1 MQLLGGGTHDAEFH
15 RKIPEKEYPHTMA
28 LASTMQIPAL
38 GRPLYLGTLYD
49 CRTDTFIPG
58 ITLWD
63 RETLESNVTREE
75 QYKTEF
81 DILTSDSLGAK
92 TNAMNIHGDLK
103 ASVLG
108 GMVDIGGSAKYLR
121 DTKTSKKLVRMTLKY
136 SMTTQYCHLT
146 MNHLGYQN
154 ISYPDVFDKG
164 TATHVVTAVLY
175 GAQAFFV
182 FDQKVS
188 TNERDKDIEGSL
200 KAEVEK
206 IPKVAINLGGEI
218 KKENNEKISSQE
230 FKCTFYGDFVLE
242 NNPVTYEDAV
252 KIYSSL
258 PKLLR
263 GHGVPLQVWLYPL
276 EKLNSK
282 AAKLARGISISL
294 ICEAQDT
301 LEELCEY
308 NKKCNDMLK
317 ASELFVF
324 CATKEKLRL
333 FQELNKQ
340 HSQILQ
346 KEIAMVLPL
355 IRMGRT
361 EEDKLANTLTRES
374 QSPFSSRRLSEF
386 LDQTSLEIKVVNS
399 YLTLLKEVRV
409 IADQNELEDMVLGSP
424 HQFVL
429 VFAFTFLH
437 EEPFLADW
445 KQWLRNPDSSSP
457 RCEQKAYSSWVK
469 DNETRKKVNQLAE
482 SFSKFAKAN
491 HSSEKTQLLVASVA
505 DQETK
510 GVSIHLYEKGLLVS
524 TSFELPVKP
533 PPPQIGGVTHD
544 CVELILTSA
553 SGKNKITG
561 YQVEYQVVGE
571 DDWTTIPVSGKPEE
585 FKVRGLQPST
595 EYVFQCAN
603 VCEVG
608 RGESSDVSCA
618 VRTLP
623 PTSPPGKPKAVVV
636 GPQCVS
642 LQWQGPSVVGA
653 GVKIKEYRIEY
664 REKTEAVSEEGEGE
678 WCEHRTGNDKMD
690 CAIDGLTPQT
700 VYWFRVS
707 AVYDSSWRSESSE
720 KSDPVMTLSTTEEAT
735 DSGLGTS
742 RCSEEIRIILL
753 GKTGSGKSATG
764 NTILGRE
771 AFKSELSPVSVTK
784 KCEKARCMRNN
795 KIFSVIDTP
804 GVFDTEQSTQKTLRE
819 LAKCLAISSPG
830 PHVFVLV
837 MPLGCFTEEEKRT
850 IELIRMMFGDDALKY
865 TIFLFTRKGRLK
877 GQSIDDFVE
886 KYNDQDFRE
895 LIQRCRRRYC
905 AFDNDATVGEKEQQV
920 KKFIAMVNQMVQDN
934 GGSFYSSEIYTCVEN
949 IIREERKRVNLRR
962 QNVLQENNKL
972 SCVTEQSDRK
982 EGNDKSNLFKRVI
995 WAILNAFPKFWEII
1009 HSFIQSF
1016 KTQFGRTSIVLSAS

>member
-1 MQLLGGGTHDAEFH
+1 
-15 RKIPEKEYPHTMA
+15 MA

-108 GMVDIGGSAKYLR
+108 GMVDIGGSAKYLH

-164 TATHVVTAVLY
+164 TATHVVIAVLY

-340 HSQILQ
+340 HRQILQ

-386 LDQTSLEIKVVNS
+386 LDQMSLEIKVVNF

-623 PTSPPGKPKAVVV
+623 PTSPPGKPKAVAV

-642 LQWQGPSVVGA
+642 LQWQGPRVVGA

-690 CAIDGLTPQT
+690 CVIDGLTPQT

-735 DSGLGTS
+735 DSDPDTS
-742 RCSEEIRIILL
+742 RGDSREQELRIVLV
-753 GKTGSGKSATG
+753 GKTGAGKSATG
-764 NTILGRE
+764 NTILGRKE
-771 AFKSELSPVSVTK
+771 FESTISGGSVTK
-784 KCEKARCMRNN
+784 RCKKVQTNWKGRQV
-795 KIFSVIDTP
+795 SVVDTP
-804 GVFDTEQSTQKTLRE
+804 GIFDTNTPERDNLNEIAGFMTF
-819 LAKCLAISSPG
+819 SSPG
-830 PHVFVLV
+830 PHALLLVLRV
-837 MPLGCFTEEEKRT
+837 GRFTAEEKAA
-850 IELIRMMFGDDALKY
+850 IERLYSLLGADAVRFLIIVFTGKDQLEGLSIRDYVESIPDPYFNELRKKCGNRYCSLDNRARGAQRDAQVSELMAMIVSMVQENGNTHY
-865 TIFLFTRKGRLK
+865 TNNVYQSVEDYLQKKTQESVEYIKMQHQREMAEIRQRYSGEEQRKK
-877 GQSIDDFVE
+877 TQEAKE
-886 KYNDQDFRE
+886 KYQ
-895 LIQRCRRRYC
+895 
-905 AFDNDATVGEKEQQV
+905 K
-920 KKFIAMVNQMVQDN
+920 
-934 GGSFYSSEIYTCVEN
+934 
-949 IIREERKRVNLRR
+949 RK
-962 QNVLQENNKL
+962 QEA
-972 SCVTEQSDRK
+972 RK
-982 EGNDKSNLFKRVI
+982 NAESNYRVI
-995 WAILNAFPKFWEII
+995 HLVVEII
-1009 HSFIQSF
+1009 LV
-1016 KTQFGRTSIVLSAS
+1016 IVAAWVRMKMFR